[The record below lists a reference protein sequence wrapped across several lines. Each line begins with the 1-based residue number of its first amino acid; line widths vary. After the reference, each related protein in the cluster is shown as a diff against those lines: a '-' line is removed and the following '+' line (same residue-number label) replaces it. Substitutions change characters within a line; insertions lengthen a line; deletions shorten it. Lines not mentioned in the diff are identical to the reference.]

1 VSAAVMSLLFLA
13 AMLVSAWGGMRLRQA
28 LPDEHTASISSDA
41 VLRAVGFVVTLTA
54 LVLGFFVNSSK
65 AYYDAVSN
73 QLNQI
78 GADISVLD
86 RTLARFGPGA
96 APAREMLRRGTG
108 AAVHILWPDHKSVLP
123 TVYDGLPID
132 GLERMEDEV
141 RALPADDARHEHLKE
156 QAIDYVAGIE
166 HESLMLGELA
176 TTSMHSLLLLI
187 VLSWLVIIYAGF
199 GVVWPR
205 TGTALAALVMSA
217 VAAAGAIFMILELY
231 SPLHGIVHIDPSV
244 LELPLT
250 RTLPGAAPPLP

>member
-1 VSAAVMSLLFLA
+1 MNLTWLSLAFLA
-13 AMLVSAWGGMRLRQA
+13 AMLGAAATGMLLRRL
-28 LPDEHTASISSDA
+28 LPEHHTDGTSNDA
-41 VLRAVGFVVTLTA
+41 VLRAVGLVVTLTA

-141 RALPADDARHEHLKE
+141 RALPADDAHHEHLKE

-166 HESLMLGELA
+166 HESLLLGELA
-176 TTSMHSLLLLI
+176 TTRMHSLLLLI
-187 VLSWLVIIYAGF
+187 VLSWLIIIYVGF
-199 GVVWPR
+199 GLVWPR

-244 LELPLT
+244 LEFPLT
-250 RTLPGAAPPLP
+250 RALPGGAPPLP